1 MKAPHY
7 GYSFSMTTSGRCGSF
22 TYTEAGKILDVDWE
36 MSGVSHYDILIA
48 PVDLR
53 EWQFPQGEKIS
64 EDQQKIILA
73 RLRDWLAA
81 QRFRTDIDLPQFTEL
96 SGTTCLR
103 AGCYRTLESTQPRN
117 RDSLCGSRA
126 TIQRDVLSDL

>member
-81 QRFRTDIDLPQFTEL
+81 QRLRTDIDLRNLPSCQGRHVCAPAATGRWNQPNPATATRCAGRAPQ
-96 SGTTCLR
+96 
-103 AGCYRTLESTQPRN
+103 
-117 RDSLCGSRA
+117 SRGMF
-126 TIQRDVLSDL
+126 